1 MNKLFPYIVLL
12 VIIVSCS
19 KKHTPSALTSP
30 PVDSIV
36 ENSFVPYTDSFSG
49 RCRISIEND
58 YVMNGTASETCTM
71 YVNHTSAVRA
81 VVNGNMLTRG
91 GTVQRLY
98 FYPVTD
104 TAGTGTLYS
113 WDPGTEV
120 YDTVLLQADS
130 LYVKICTPE
139 AYFTLVTQTFAGRK
153 NK

>member
-1 MNKLFPYIVLL
+1 MVLL
-12 VIIVSCS
+12 LIIVSCS
-19 KKHTPSALTSP
+19 KKHTPSALTNP

-36 ENSFVPYTDSFSG
+36 QNSFISYTDSFSG

-58 YVMNGTASETCTM
+58 YVMNDTASETCMM

-91 GTVQRLY
+91 GTQQYVY
-98 FYPVTD
+98 FYPTTD

-113 WDPGTEV
+113 SEPGTEV

-130 LYVKICTPE
+130 LYVKIYTAE
-139 AYFTLVTQTFAGRK
+139 AYFTLVTQTFAGKK